1 MNIETYKNI
10 IGDRALHNMLLQTLS
25 VLLLFLG
32 GYIPLRIIK
41 GKMSASRRLLL
52 SYPLGISLFSVSG
65 LLLLI
70 TGIRFDLKD
79 VIIVWGIIIIG
90 VIVYGRTHGKDKR
103 LDAGGDD
110 VVNINPKSVLVPIL
124 IIGIAFISC
133 SGLIPQIVSNDSVY
147 YYSVYPS
154 ILSSEGY
161 LSASLDKFLT
171 DVGQATAVLESLPF
185 LMGFDE
191 SFGIQHFLNFNFI
204 ALFFAAVYE
213 AAEGKEGE
221 ESGFEKGR
229 ILFAAAVTLFL
240 LTSEPFI
247 VMSTWILSNAYYMEL
262 MFIAFFLIYRWNR
275 EKEPDPD
282 YDFTLFFIIAM
293 LTMCRMEGG
302 VMVTVMAAAA
312 STLPMEKGRLIKIF
326 WVPLA
331 VLITGYYVNLF
342 LKMGVN
348 PLYSFLDIK
357 SALLMGMM
365 ILALLVYIILIREK
379 LPAPY
384 LAPGIL
390 GALTAGNLLLLLVNH
405 ERYITNLRAF
415 ISNIRAGNGWGIFFI
430 MILIYTGLFIYECIR
445 RRFKNLPFRAFFPAA
460 MALTVIAVCFARGG
474 VLAVRTSDS
483 GNRVLMEL
491 TPVIIFSVAAFFAES
506 RRDKDIEDAGRDE

>member
-10 IGDRALHNMLLQTLS
+10 IGERALNNMLLQTLTIFF
-25 VLLLFLG
+25 LFLG
-32 GYIPLRIIK
+32 GYIPLRILK
-41 GKMSASRRLLL
+41 GKMSVFWRLLL
-52 SYPLGISLFSVSG
+52 SYPLGLSLCSVSG

-70 TGIRFDLKD
+70 TGVRFDLKD
-79 VIIVWGIIIIG
+79 LVIVWGLIITCIIVWKARFNKEKSGSADG
-90 VIVYGRTHGKDKR
+90 PG
-103 LDAGGDD
+103 
-110 VVNINPKSVLVPIL
+110 VVNINWKAFLIPVL
-124 IIGIAFISC
+124 IIGLALFAS
-133 SGLIPQIVSNDSVY
+133 SGILPQIVSNDSVY

-161 LSASLDKFLT
+161 LSVSLDKFLT

-185 LMGFDE
+185 LIGFDE
-191 SFGIQHFLNFNFI
+191 SFGIRHFLNLDFI

-213 AAEGKEGE
+213 ITETKVGE
-221 ESGFEKGR
+221 ESLSFKKR
-229 ILFAAAVTLFL
+229 ILFAGAVTLFL

-247 VMSTWILSNAYYMEL
+247 VMSTWVLSNAYYMEF
-262 MFIAFFLIYRWNR
+262 MFIAFFLIYRR
-275 EKEPDPD
+275 RAGEEQAPD
-282 YDFTLFFIIAM
+282 YDFTLFFIISM

-302 VMVTVMAAAA
+302 VIVFVIAAA
-312 STLPMEKGRLIKIF
+312 SSALPLKKGRLIKLF

-357 SALLMGMM
+357 AALLMILM
-365 ILALLVYIILIREK
+365 ILVLLVYIIFIREK
-379 LPAPY
+379 LPAEY
-384 LAPGIL
+384 RAPLLL
-390 GALTAGNLLLLLVNH
+390 GALIFGNILLLIVNPG
-405 ERYITNLRAF
+405 RYITNIRAF

-430 MILIYTGLFIYECIR
+430 MILIYTGLFIFECVTR
-445 RRFKNLPFRAFFPAA
+445 RLRNIPFRAFFPAA

-491 TPVIIFSVAAFFAES
+491 TPVIIFSVAAFFTDSFKE
-506 RRDKDIEDAGRDE
+506 KDVKDAG